1 MALFPANP
9 RDRNLV
15 LVGLLSVALAVVYQQ
30 LHWAPENERLN
41 TVQAR
46 IDILDSLNSIARL
59 EYTRGSATKMQQEGD
74 VYARELSALRR
85 LVPTG
90 NEVPALLAS
99 ISMAARRAG
108 LELVDVQPDGITNGN
123 AFDTYKY
130 KLGVTGSYHRIAA
143 FLTNIGSLPRIV
155 SPINVNLAP
164 TTRTGELQP
173 KPGEQFLDARF
184 GVQTY
189 VAHIAPKPAP
199 AETGAGAP

>member
-1 MALFPANP
+1 MALVPANP

-15 LVGLLSVALAVVYQQ
+15 LVGLLAIGLAVLYQQ
-30 LHWAPENERLN
+30 VYWARENDRLN
-41 TVQAR
+41 AIEVRLDT
-46 IDILDSLNSIARL
+46 LDSLNRIARL
-59 EYTRGSATKMQQEGD
+59 EYSKGSATKMQQAGD

-85 LVPTG
+85 LVPTA

-99 ISMAARRAG
+99 ISSAARRAG
-108 LELVDVQPDGITNGN
+108 LELVDVQPDGTTPGN
-123 AFDTYKY
+123 SFDTYKY
-130 KLGVTGSYHRIAA
+130 KLGVTGPYHKIAA

-164 TTRTGELQP
+164 TTRTGELRP

-189 VAHIAPKPAP
+189 VAHAAPKPAP
-199 AETGAGAP
+199 AENGAAP